1 MWTVTKARPLYP
13 RQRLRWAK
21 DNSRQ
26 WRESNWRSEVSAKH
40 PTHHHPNPTQ
50 KAGMIKNHNSAKN
63 AWGICKEKLLWISD
77 SRKHSIYMSWTLMR
91 QDHKALMMLRGLG
104 EFSFLRNKKYCS
116 WGYSVH
122 DEGFMT
128 RMLNL
133 MTAFLSTVT
142 RLSADPG
149 HMLELQHDDLW
160 PPTHVISLTFS
171 ETSPPQRSDEGIQ
184 LRSHTTQTLGKI
196 IFFLLKC
203 GILRMWTLQPPAVKR
218 QQLGG
223 VELCLYWHTVMF
235 QLSSMKQHVY
245 NI

>member
-1 MWTVTKARPLYP
+1 
-13 RQRLRWAK
+13 
-21 DNSRQ
+21 
-26 WRESNWRSEVSAKH
+26 
-40 PTHHHPNPTQ
+40 
-50 KAGMIKNHNSAKN
+50 
-63 AWGICKEKLLWISD
+63 
-77 SRKHSIYMSWTLMR
+77 MR

-128 RMLNL
+128 HMLNL

-149 HMLELQHDDLW
+149 RMLELQHDDLW
-160 PPTHVISLTFS
+160 LPTHRHLPYLLWDL
-171 ETSPPQRSDEGIQ
+171 SPPAIRWGDPAEIPHYADARKDY
-184 LRSHTTQTLGKI
+184 L
-196 IFFLLKC
+196 FLLKC
-203 GILRMWTLQPPAVKR
+203 GILRIWTLQPPAVKR
-218 QQLGG
+218 QQLGR

-235 QLSSMKQHVY
+235 QLSSMKQHGY